1 MARRVSRRVR
11 AVNADPGD
19 PAGSCLRGVAQQG
32 MLLAVR
38 SSRSVFAR
46 IAGLLFTGA
55 PILVLLFIIAGL
67 YAADRGLRQRELA
80 DMAADAAESAA
91 RIERFLDVHVAAL
104 GGFRGMYAPGLRS
117 LDTARFTFLVNTL
130 DRELVNFD
138 RLWIVDGDGIVLAE
152 GTLTSVEAPRA
163 AGVDLD
169 TVRAFGVGDAVASAR
184 ETGRPT
190 VSSPS
195 GIVGEVRNLALV
207 VPVLVRD
214 TVVGAIVGTVP
225 TDSILAAVRDRSGNR
240 TSLTV
245 TGGADTI
252 ASMTRAGRGGLVRGS
267 AVFIQLP
274 GGSRWRVDVAHRA
287 TTGQMR
293 LALWGIGLAA
303 LAMLIIGTV
312 RERAQ
317 SHRIAERSHEL
328 EHLSTELL
336 QANRAKSEFL
346 ANVSHELRTPLNAI
360 VGFVDLLR
368 DGVYGEL
375 APRQVGPVERIAA
388 SGTHLRHLVDQV
400 LDLAKITAG
409 RLEVHTDVVD
419 LRSFVLDIAGEMEA
433 LISERG
439 LALSLG
445 IGSTLPRLRT
455 DPTHLRQILVNLIGN
470 AIKYTNSGTISVRAR
485 LIGADA
491 AVTAERSARA
501 TPEGVPLQPIPA
513 PPTGVW
519 IALQVTDTGIGIAES
534 DFERIFDE
542 FEQVGAGPRGESMQR
557 GTGLGLSISRRL
569 ARLIGGD
576 ITVESQLQEG
586 STFTLWLPVDP
597 ADLKLSEERRSP
609 PRPRRALET

>member
-1 MARRVSRRVR
+1 
-11 AVNADPGD
+11 
-19 PAGSCLRGVAQQG
+19 

-38 SSRSVFAR
+38 SSRSIFAR
-46 IAGLLFTGA
+46 IAALLFTGA
-55 PILVLLFIIAGL
+55 PILVLLFILAGL
-67 YAADRGLRQRELA
+67 YAADRGLRQQEVA

-91 RIERFLDVHVAAL
+91 RIEKFVDVHVAVL
-104 GGFRGMYAPGLRS
+104 RGFRGMYVPGRRS
-117 LDTARFTFLVNTL
+117 LDTTRFSFLVATL
-130 DRELVNFD
+130 DREMVHFD
-138 RLWIVDGDGIVLAE
+138 RLWITDTNGIVLADTALD
-152 GTLTSVEAPRA
+152 GTAQPALRGA
-163 AGVDLD
+163 DLD
-169 TVRAFGVGDAVASAR
+169 TLIAFGSV
-184 ETGRPT
+184 RPT
-190 VSSPS
+190 TVARDTRQPAISSRDVPPGVSRSL
-195 GIVGEVRNLALV
+195 VLA
-207 VPVLVRD
+207 VPVVVRD
-214 TVVGAIVGTVP
+214 TVAGAVVGAVP
-225 TDSILAAVRDRSGNR
+225 MDSMLAAVGDRSGNR
-240 TSLTV
+240 IGLRITA
-245 TGGADTI
+245 GNDTI
-252 ASMTRAGRGGLVRGS
+252 VSTPAIEHVGTPRGTAAPVY
-267 AVFIQLP
+267 LP
-274 GGSRWRVDVAHRA
+274 GGLRWQVEVAHRP
-287 TTGQMR
+287 TTGRTR

-303 LAMLIIGTV
+303 LATLIIGTL

-317 SHRIAERSHEL
+317 SHRIAERSQEL

-375 APRQVGPVERIAA
+375 APRQIGPVERIAA

-470 AIKYTNSGTISVRAR
+470 AIKYTNSGTISIRAR
-485 LIGADA
+485 LVGADP
-491 AVTAERSARA
+491 AVMAERMARA
-501 TPEGVPLQPIPA
+501 TPDGVPLQPLPA
-513 PPTGVW
+513 PPAGVW
-519 IALQVTDTGIGIAES
+519 IALQVIDTGIGIAEA

-576 ITVESQLQEG
+576 ITVESQPRQG

-609 PRPRRALET
+609 PRARQALET

>member
-1 MARRVSRRVR
+1 M
-11 AVNADPGD
+11 
-19 PAGSCLRGVAQQG
+19 
-32 MLLAVR
+32 
-38 SSRSVFAR
+38 
-46 IAGLLFTGA
+46 
-55 PILVLLFIIAGL
+55 LLFIIGGL
-67 YAADRGLRQRELA
+67 YAADRGLRQAE
-80 DMAADAAESAA
+80 MATMNADAAESAA
-91 RIERFLDVHVAAL
+91 RIEQFLDVHVTAL
-104 GGFRGMYAPGLRS
+104 SGFRGLFAPGRRS
-117 LDTARFTFLVNTL
+117 LDTARFTFLASTL
-130 DRELVNFD
+130 DQESVEFE
-138 RLWIVDGDGIVLAE
+138 RLWITDLNGIVL
-152 GTLTSVEAPRA
+152 GDTSLGRVTQPPMRGA
-163 AGVDLD
+163 DLD
-169 TVRAFGVGDAVASAR
+169 TLTALGIGSAVVAAR
-184 ETGRPT
+184 DTRRPAI
-190 VSSPS
+190 SSP
-195 GIVGEVRNLALV
+195 GVLADGARSLVLV
-207 VPVLVRD
+207 VPVLIQD
-214 TVVGAIVGTVP
+214 TVAGAIAGSMV
-225 TDSILAAVRDRSGNR
+225 TDSILEATRTQLSHRRSA
-240 TSLTV
+240 LAIV
-245 TGGADTI
+245 ATGDTI
-252 ASMTRAGRGGLVRGS
+252 ALAATGEQDRGLKDSGRMSIDV
-267 AVFIQLP
+267 P
-274 GGSRWRVDVAHRA
+274 GGSRWTVLVAHRA
-287 TTGQMR
+287 TTGRKR

-303 LAMLIIGTV
+303 LAMLVIGSV

-317 SHRIAERSHEL
+317 SRRIAERSQEL

-336 QANRAKSEFL
+336 HANRAKSEFL

-419 LRSFVLDIAGEMEA
+419 LRSFVLDVAGEMEA

-485 LIGADA
+485 LVGAEP
-491 AVTAERSARA
+491 AVTAERAARA
-501 TPEGVPLQPIPA
+501 TPEGVPLEPLPT

-519 IALQVTDTGIGIAES
+519 IAVQVIDTGIGIAEA
-534 DFERIFDE
+534 DLERIFDE

-569 ARLIGGD
+569 ARLLGGD
-576 ITVESQLQEG
+576 ITVESQLGRG

-597 ADLKLSEERRSP
+597 ADLKVSEERRSP
-609 PRPRRALET
+609 PRSREALET

>member
-1 MARRVSRRVR
+1 MPLPPAR
-11 AVNADPGD
+11 P
-19 PAGSCLRGVAQQG
+19 SCLRGVAQQG

-38 SSRSVFAR
+38 SSRSVLAR
-46 IAGLLFTGA
+46 IAAVLFASA
-55 PILVLLFIIAGL
+55 PMLVLLFIIAGL

-80 DMAADAAESAA
+80 DMAADAAQSAA
-91 RIERFLDVHVAAL
+91 HVEGFLDVHVAAL
-104 GGFRGMYAPGLRS
+104 GGFRGMYAGRRT
-117 LDTARFTFLVNTL
+117 LDTARFTFLAGTL
-130 DRELVNFD
+130 DREFIRFD
-138 RLWIVDGDGIVLAE
+138 RLWITDADGIVLADTVF
-152 GTLTSVEAPRA
+152 GAVAEATMRGA
-163 AGVDLD
+163 DLD
-169 TVRAFGVGDAVASAR
+169 TLTESGVGQALTTARASR
-184 ETGRPT
+184 RPT
-190 VSSPS
+190 VSSPGTQGS
-195 GIVGEVRNLALV
+195 GARSLAVV

-214 TVVGAIVGTVP
+214 TVAGSIVGRLSTESVLG
-225 TDSILAAVRDRSGNR
+225 SVRDQSGNR
-240 TSLTV
+240 SRLAITAGPDTV
-245 TGGADTI
+245 
-252 ASMTRAGRGGLVRGS
+252 ASMGSGEDGSSVSAGQKP
-267 AVFIQLP
+267 IELP
-274 GGSRWRVDVAHRA
+274 GGSRWEIHVAHHSS
-287 TTGQMR
+287 TGRMR
-293 LALWGIGLAA
+293 LALWAVGIAA

-312 RERAQ
+312 RERTQ
-317 SHRIAERSHEL
+317 SHRIAERSQEL

-433 LISERG
+433 LITERG
-439 LALSLG
+439 LALSLA

-470 AIKYTNSGTISVRAR
+470 AIKYTNAGTISVRAR
-485 LIGADA
+485 LVGADPA
-491 AVTAERSARA
+491 LLAERAARA
-501 TPEGVPLQPIPA
+501 TPEGVPLQPIPS

-519 IALQVTDTGIGIAES
+519 IALQVIDTGIGIAES
-534 DFERIFDE
+534 DLERIFDE

-576 ITVESQLQEG
+576 ITVESQLRQG

-597 ADLKLSEERRSP
+597 ADLKLAEERRSP
-609 PRPRRALET
+609 PRSRAVQET

>member
-1 MARRVSRRVR
+1 MAQVQ
-11 AVNADPGD
+11 P
-19 PAGSCLRGVAQQG
+19 CLRDVAQQG

-38 SSRSVFAR
+38 SSRSVLAR
-46 IAGLLFTGA
+46 IAALLFTGA

-67 YAADRGLRQRELA
+67 YAADRGLRKREVA

-104 GGFRGMYAPGLRS
+104 GGFRGMYASGRRS
-117 LDTARFTFLVNTL
+117 LDTTRFTFLVSTL
-130 DRELVNFD
+130 DRELAHFD
-138 RLWIVDGDGIVLAE
+138 RLWIVDTSGIVLTDT
-152 GTLTSVEAPRA
+152 TLTATTSPAIRGA
-163 AGVDLD
+163 DLD
-169 TVRAFGVGDAVASAR
+169 TLPAFGIGRAVATAR
-184 ETGRPT
+184 STGHPA
-190 VSSPS
+190 VSSS
-195 GIVGEVRNLALV
+195 GRLGGEDRGLALV
-207 VPVLVRD
+207 VPVMVRD
-214 TVVGAIVGTVP
+214 TLAGAIVGTVP
-225 TDSILAAVRDRSGNR
+225 TDSILGAARDRSGNR
-240 TSLTV
+240 TSLAITA
-245 TGGADTI
+245 GADTI
-252 ASMTRAGRGGLVRGS
+252 AAMARTEGGNPVSGS
-267 AVFIQLP
+267 AVFIHLP
-274 GGSRWRVDVAHRA
+274 DGSRWQVDVAHRA
-287 TTGQMR
+287 TTGEMR
-293 LALWGIGLAA
+293 LALWGIGVAA

-317 SHRIAERSHEL
+317 SHRIAERSQEL

-433 LISERG
+433 LITERG

-485 LIGADA
+485 LVGADP
-491 AVTAERSARA
+491 VQMAERSARV

-519 IALQVTDTGIGIAES
+519 IALQVIDTGIGIAES
-534 DFERIFDE
+534 DLERIFDE

-576 ITVESQLQEG
+576 ITVQSQLREG

-609 PRPRRALET
+609 PRSRQALET

>member
-1 MARRVSRRVR
+1 
-11 AVNADPGD
+11 
-19 PAGSCLRGVAQQG
+19 LRSIMQER

-38 SSRSVFAR
+38 SPPSVLAR
-46 IAGLLFTGA
+46 AAALLLTGA
-55 PILVLLFIIAGL
+55 PILVLVFIVGGL
-67 YAADRGLRQRELA
+67 YAADRGLRWTEQTR
-80 DMAADAAESAA
+80 MKADATESAA
-91 RIERFLDVHVAAL
+91 RIEKFLDLHVAAL
-104 GGFRGMYAPGLRS
+104 EGFRGMYAPGRRS
-117 LDTARFTFLVNTL
+117 VDTTRFTFLIGTL
-130 DRELVNFD
+130 DRRSVDFD
-138 RLWIVDGDGIVLAE
+138 RLWITDANGVILIDTTL
-152 GTLTSVEAPRA
+152 GTA
-163 AGVDLD
+163 AQTPVRGADLD
-169 TVRAFGVGDAVASAR
+169 TLTLPGMARAVSAVRERRQPA
-184 ETGRPT
+184 
-190 VSSPS
+190 VSSPVPGTEGRRS
-195 GIVGEVRNLALV
+195 LVVV
-207 VPVLVRD
+207 VPVVVRD
-214 TVVGAIVGTVP
+214 TVVGAIAGSVS
-225 TDSILAAVRDRSGNR
+225 TDSILEAVRTDSGERSGLAI
-240 TSLTV
+240 TSGT
-245 TGGADTI
+245 DTI
-252 ASMTRAGRGGLVRGS
+252 ASSMIRHRGALEDGGNVAVR
-267 AVFIQLP
+267 VP
-274 GGSRWRVDVAHRA
+274 GGVEWRVQVKHRA
-287 TTGQMR
+287 TTGRMR
-293 LALWGIGLAA
+293 IALWGIGLSA
-303 LAMLIIGTV
+303 LAMLIIGSV

-317 SHRIAERSHEL
+317 SRRIAERSQEL

-336 QANRAKSEFL
+336 HANRAKSEFL

-375 APRQVGPVERIAA
+375 APRQIGPVERIAA

-433 LISERG
+433 LIGERG

-485 LIGADA
+485 LVGADP
-491 AVTAERSARA
+491 AVMAERAARA
-501 TPEGVPLQPIPA
+501 TPEGVPLQPLPA

-519 IALQVTDTGIGIAES
+519 VALQVIDTGIGIAET
-534 DFERIFDE
+534 DLERIFDE

-576 ITVESQLQEG
+576 ISVESQLHQG

-597 ADLKLSEERRSP
+597 ADLKLAEERRSP
-609 PRPRRALET
+609 PRSRQALET